1 MSTLRAAL
9 RVVTWALGVLVV
21 LAVVGVFVA
30 YAAARITG

>member
-9 RVVTWALGVLVV
+9 RAVRWALAALVV

-30 YAAARITG
+30 YAAARIAG